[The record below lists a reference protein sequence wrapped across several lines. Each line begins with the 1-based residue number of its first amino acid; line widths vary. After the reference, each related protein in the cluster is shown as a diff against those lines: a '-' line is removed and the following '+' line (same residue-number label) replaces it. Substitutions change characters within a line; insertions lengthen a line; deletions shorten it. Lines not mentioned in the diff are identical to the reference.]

1 MFQIVSLFQ
10 WGDDSDSDS
19 TPSGDDT
26 PHHLGMSIFDFIARF
41 PIEIF
46 YGKEKLNNQWHV
58 YRESA
63 RSPTFHNPLYCT
75 ELHQAVLR
83 PFSHMSDLVLWWVK

>member
-1 MFQIVSLFQ
+1 MIYKFLIQ

-41 PIEIF
+41 DIKQI
-46 YGKEKLNNQWHV
+46 
-58 YRESA
+58 
-63 RSPTFHNPLYCT
+63 
-75 ELHQAVLR
+75 
-83 PFSHMSDLVLWWVK
+83 